1 MPDEVRIGVE
11 PPPVPPPRSSKV
23 LALVAGLVLLAA
35 AGAWLAGI
43 FGEEAPTATTREV
56 TFPTTSTT
64 AGPTT
69 TLPLDDRLAAAR
81 LFWRA
86 LGAGDASAAAA
97 AFPAAT
103 PAAADLM
110 GFAAAFRPGFTVGEC
125 TGFAANAVQCP
136 VTVANGDL
144 LTIGL
149 GAPEEVVLVADDGWF
164 EVPAVLGSS
173 AARLSLYALDAHTEE
188 VRAAC
193 PVTDNPQ
200 VPRLAIVGSAT
211 AGCGAYLA
219 GLIPEYLSG
228 LGFNAGPRE

>member
-125 TGFAANAVQCP
+125 TGFAANAVQCA

-144 LTIGL
+144 LTRGN
-149 GAPEEVVLVADDGWF
+149 
-164 EVPAVLGSS
+164 
-173 AARLSLYALDAHTEE
+173 Y
-188 VRAAC
+188 
-193 PVTDNPQ
+193 
-200 VPRLAIVGSAT
+200 
-211 AGCGAYLA
+211 Y
-219 GLIPEYLSG
+219 YKLSG
-228 LGFNAGPRE
+228 LSKTSGVIDDLVNVIGYSGGTNRKKRTWPSPRWRATIPSRRSAAMPTPSSARSTRRTKIRRPPPTYATSSASHAPSPN